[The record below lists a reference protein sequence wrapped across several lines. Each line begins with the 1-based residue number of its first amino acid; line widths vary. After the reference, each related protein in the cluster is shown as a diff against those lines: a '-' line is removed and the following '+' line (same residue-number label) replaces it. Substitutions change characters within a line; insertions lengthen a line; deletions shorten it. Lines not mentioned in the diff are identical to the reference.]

1 MSLNQ
6 QDENSNIGFRSLFN
20 RSSAGSVQRKK
31 PGQPPGTLL
40 HTGEQKLDRMLMT
53 VHDYDAGRY
62 NSFPIEALDPNAAYL
77 RPSSKTWIQIQ
88 GLHDITKLREVMDY
102 FELHPLVQ
110 EDIVSIN
117 QRPKVEPYGDIIFVV
132 GRMITARQQKE
143 GERGSEELELKS
155 EQVSLVLGKNFVLSF
170 QESDDPLFD
179 PVIRRLLVTNTRLR
193 RHSIDFLTYAL
204 LDNLVDHYFT
214 ALDFINETIE
224 DMEERVIEKPDPVDL
239 QSIHALRR
247 DLIFFRKS
255 VWSLRDGINSLIRDD
270 SPLISPEIKIY
281 LRDVYDHLVQVID
294 SIESQR
300 ELVFSLYDMYTSSLS
315 SRMNEVMKVLTVI
328 STLFIPL
335 TFIVGVYGMNFNPET
350 SAWNM
355 PELNW
360 VYGYPVAWAV
370 MLGIAAS
377 MLVYFKRKGW
387 F

>member
-1 MSLNQ
+1 MSLNS
-6 QDENSNIGFRSLFN
+6 QDDDLNTGFRSLFN
-20 RSSAGSVQRKK
+20 RPSMGSVQRKK

-40 HTGEQKLDRMLMT
+40 HTGEQKLDKMLMT

-62 NSFPIEALDPNAAYL
+62 DSFPIEVLDPNAAYL

-88 GLHDITKLREVMDY
+88 GLHDITQLRKVMDY

-132 GRMITARQQKE
+132 GRMITARQQQ
-143 GERGSEELELKS
+143 GNEETELKS

-179 PVIRRLLVTNTRLR
+179 PVIRRLLVANTRLR

-224 DMEERVIEKPDPVDL
+224 DMEERVLDNPDPADL
-239 QSIHALRR
+239 QSIHGLRR

-270 SPLISPEIKIY
+270 SPLISPEIKVY
-281 LRDVYDHLVQVID
+281 LRDVYDHLVQVVD

-335 TFIVGVYGMNFNPET
+335 TFIVGVYGMNFNPES

-360 VYGYPVAWAV
+360 AYGYPVAWGV
-370 MLGIAAS
+370 MLGIVAS
-377 MLVYFKRKGW
+377 MLYYFKRKGW

>member
-1 MSLNQ
+1 MGLNQ
-6 QDENSNIGFRSLFN
+6 QNNESSSGFRSLFN
-20 RSSAGSVQRKK
+20 RSAAEVQRKK
-31 PGQPPGTLL
+31 PGQPPGFLQ
-40 HTGEQKLDRMLMT
+40 HTGEQKLEAMRMT
-53 VHDYDAGRY
+53 VHDYDANRY
-62 NSFPIEALDPNAAYL
+62 DSFTIDALDPTAAYM

-88 GLHDITKLREVMDY
+88 GLHDITQLRKVMDY

-117 QRPKVEPYGDIIFVV
+117 QRPKVEPYGEVIFVV
-132 GRMITARQQKE
+132 GRMITARQE
-143 GERGSEELELKS
+143 GDATELKS

-179 PVIRRLLVTNTRLR
+179 PVIRRMLVANTRLR

-224 DMEERVIEKPDPVDL
+224 SMEERVLDQPDPSDL

-270 SPLISPEIKIY
+270 SPLISPEIKVY

-294 SIESQR
+294 SVESQR
-300 ELVFSLYDMYTSSLS
+300 ELVFSLYDMYMSSLS

-350 SAWNM
+350 SVWNM

-360 VYGYPVAWAV
+360 AFGYPAAWGL
-370 MLGIAAS
+370 MLVIVAS

>member
-1 MSLNQ
+1 MSLNL
-6 QDENSNIGFRSLFN
+6 QDNESTNGFRSLFN
-20 RSSAGSVQRKK
+20 RSTSAVHRKT

-40 HTGEQKLDRMLMT
+40 HTGEQKLDKMRML
-53 VHDYDAGRY
+53 VHDYDANRY
-62 NSFPIEALDPNAAYL
+62 DSFPIEAIDPNASYM

-88 GLHDITKLREVMDY
+88 GLHDITQLRKVMDY

-117 QRPKVEPYGDIIFVV
+117 QRPKVEPYGDIVFVV
-132 GRMITARQQKE
+132 GRMITARQQ
-143 GERGSEELELKS
+143 GEETELKS

-179 PVIRRLLVTNTRLR
+179 PVIRRMLVANTRLR

-214 ALDFINETIE
+214 ALDFVNETIE
-224 DMEERVIEKPDPVDL
+224 AMEERVIDKPDPIDL

-270 SPLISPEIKIY
+270 SPLITPEIKVY

-294 SIESQR
+294 SVESQR
-300 ELVFSLYDMYTSSLS
+300 ELVFSLYDMYMSSLS

-360 VYGYPVAWAV
+360 AFGYPAAWGL
-370 MLGIAAS
+370 MLTLVAS
-377 MLVYFKRKGW
+377 MLYYFKRKDW

>member
-1 MSLNQ
+1 MGLNQ
-6 QDENSNIGFRSLFN
+6 QNNESSSGFRSLFN
-20 RSSAGSVQRKK
+20 RSAAEVQRKK
-31 PGQPPGTLL
+31 PGQPPGFLQ
-40 HTGEQKLDRMLMT
+40 HTGEQKLEAMRMT
-53 VHDYDAGRY
+53 VHDYDANRY
-62 NSFPIEALDPNAAYL
+62 DSFTIDALDPTAAYM

-88 GLHDITKLREVMDY
+88 GLHDITQLRKVMDY

-117 QRPKVEPYGDIIFVV
+117 QRPKVEPYGEVIFVV
-132 GRMITARQQKE
+132 GRMITARQE
-143 GERGSEELELKS
+143 GDATELKS

-179 PVIRRLLVTNTRLR
+179 PVIRRMLVANTRLR

-224 DMEERVIEKPDPVDL
+224 SMEERVLDQPDPSDL

-270 SPLISPEIKIY
+270 SPLISPEIKVY

-294 SIESQR
+294 SVESQR
-300 ELVFSLYDMYTSSLS
+300 ELVFSLYDMYMSSLS

-335 TFIVGVYGMNFNPET
+335 TFIVGVYGMNFNPEI
-350 SAWNM
+350 SVWNM

-360 VYGYPVAWAV
+360 AFGYPAAWGL
-370 MLGIAAS
+370 MLIIVAS
-377 MLVYFKRKGW
+377 MLYYFKRKGW

>member
-6 QDENSNIGFRSLFN
+6 QDENSNLDFRSLFN

-40 HTGEQKLDRMLMT
+40 HTGEQKLDKMLMT
-53 VHDYDAGRY
+53 VHDYDASRY
-62 NSFPIEALDPNAAYL
+62 ESFAIEALDPDASYL

-88 GLHDITKLREVMDY
+88 GLHDITQLRKVMDY

-132 GRMITARQQKE
+132 GRMITARQQ
-143 GERGSEELELKS
+143 GEDTELKS

-179 PVIRRLLVTNTRLR
+179 PVIRRLLVANTRLR

-214 ALDFINETIE
+214 ALDFINEIIE
-224 DMEERVIEKPDPVDL
+224 EKEERVIEKPEPTDL
-239 QSIHALRR
+239 QGIHALRR

-255 VWSLRDGINSLIRDD
+255 VWSLRDGVNSLIRDD
-270 SPLISPEIKIY
+270 SKLISPEIKIY

-294 SIESQR
+294 SVESQR
-300 ELVFSLYDMYTSSLS
+300 ELVFSLYDMYMSSLS

-360 VYGYPVAWAV
+360 AYGYPVAWGV
-370 MLGIAAS
+370 MLAIAAS

>member
-6 QDENSNIGFRSLFN
+6 QEKDANLGFRSLFN
-20 RSSAGSVQRKK
+20 RSTAGVRRKT

-40 HTGEQKLDRMLMT
+40 HTGEQKLDAMRMT
-53 VHDYDAGRY
+53 VHDYDANRY
-62 NSFPIEALDPNAAYL
+62 DSFTIDALDPTAAYM

-88 GLHDITKLREVMDY
+88 GLHDITQLRKVMGY

-117 QRPKVEPYGDIIFVV
+117 QRPKVEPYGDVIFIV
-132 GRMITARQQKE
+132 GRMIT
-143 GERGSEELELKS
+143 EREQNGVTDLKS

-170 QESDDPLFD
+170 QESDDLLFE
-179 PVIRRLLVTNTRLR
+179 PVIRRLQVPNTRLR

-224 DMEERVIEKPDPVDL
+224 SMEERVLDQPDPADL

-270 SPLISPEIKIY
+270 SPLISSEIKVY

-294 SIESQR
+294 SVESQR
-300 ELVFSLYDMYTSSLS
+300 ELVFSLYDMYMSSLS

-360 VYGYPVAWAV
+360 AFGYPAAWSL
-370 MLGIAAS
+370 MLIITAS
-377 MLVYFKRKGW
+377 MLYYFKRKGW

>member
-1 MSLNQ
+1 MGLNQ
-6 QDENSNIGFRSLFN
+6 QNNESSSGFRSLFN
-20 RSSAGSVQRKK
+20 RSAAEVQRKK
-31 PGQPPGTLL
+31 PGQPPGFLQ
-40 HTGEQKLDRMLMT
+40 HTGEQKLEAMRMT
-53 VHDYDAGRY
+53 VHDYDANRY
-62 NSFPIEALDPNAAYL
+62 DSFTIDALDPTAAYM

-88 GLHDITKLREVMDY
+88 GLHDITQLRKIMDY

-117 QRPKVEPYGDIIFVV
+117 QRPKVEPYGEVIFVV
-132 GRMITARQQKE
+132 GRMITARQE
-143 GERGSEELELKS
+143 GDATELKS

-179 PVIRRLLVTNTRLR
+179 PVIRRMLVANTRLR

-224 DMEERVIEKPDPVDL
+224 SMEERVLDQPDPSDL

-270 SPLISPEIKIY
+270 SPLISPEIKVY

-294 SIESQR
+294 SVESQR
-300 ELVFSLYDMYTSSLS
+300 ELVFSLYDMYMSSLS

-350 SAWNM
+350 SVWNM

-360 VYGYPVAWAV
+360 AFGYPAAWGL
-370 MLGIAAS
+370 MLIIIAS
-377 MLVYFKRKGW
+377 MLYYFKRKGW

>member
-6 QDENSNIGFRSLFN
+6 QDEDSNIGFRSLFN
-20 RSSAGSVQRKK
+20 QPSAGSVQRKK

-40 HTGEQKLDRMLMT
+40 HTGEQKLDKMLMK
-53 VHDYDAGRY
+53 VHDYDANRY
-62 NSFPIEALDPNAAYL
+62 DSFTIEALDPAAAYL

-88 GLHDITKLREVMDY
+88 GLHDITELRKVMDY

-132 GRMITARQQKE
+132 ARMITTRQKGAE
-143 GERGSEELELKS
+143 IELKS

-179 PVIRRLLVTNTRLR
+179 PVIRRMLVANTRLR
-193 RHSIDFLTYAL
+193 RHSIDFLAYAL
-204 LDNLVDHYFT
+204 LDNLVDHYFS

-224 DMEERVIEKPDPVDL
+224 AMEERVLEDPDPADL

-247 DLIFFRKS
+247 DLVFFRKS
-255 VWSLRDGINSLIRDD
+255 AWSLRDGINGLIRDE
-270 SPLISPEIKIY
+270 SPLISPEIKVY

-315 SRMNEVMKVLTVI
+315 DRMNEVMKVLTVI

-335 TFIVGVYGMNFNPET
+335 TFIVGVYGMNFNPDS

-360 VYGYPVAWAV
+360 AFGYPAAWGL
-370 MLGIAAS
+370 MLVITAS
-377 MLVYFKRKGW
+377 MLYYFKRKGW

>member
-1 MSLNQ
+1 MSLSQ
-6 QDENSNIGFRSLFN
+6 QNNESASGFRSLFN
-20 RSSAGSVQRKK
+20 RTTGAIHRKT

-40 HTGEQKLDRMLMT
+40 HTGEKKLDAMRIL
-53 VHDYDAGRY
+53 VHDYDANRY
-62 NSFPIEALDPNAAYL
+62 DSFTIDQLDPTASYM

-88 GLHDITKLREVMDY
+88 GLHDITKLRKVMDY

-132 GRMITARQQKE
+132 GRMITARQQ
-143 GERGSEELELKS
+143 GEETELKS

-179 PVIRRLLVTNTRLR
+179 PVIRRMLVANTRLR

-214 ALDFINETIE
+214 ALDFVNETIE
-224 DMEERVIEKPDPVDL
+224 EMEERVIDQPSPTDL

-270 SPLISPEIKIY
+270 SPLISPEIKVY

-294 SIESQR
+294 SVESQR
-300 ELVFSLYDMYTSSLS
+300 ELVFSLYDMYMSSLS

-360 VYGYPVAWAV
+360 VYGYPAAWGL
-370 MLGIAAS
+370 MLMIVAS
-377 MLVYFKRKGW
+377 MLYYFKRKGW

>member
-6 QDENSNIGFRSLFN
+6 QEQEPNFGFRSLFN
-20 RSSAGSVQRKK
+20 RSARQIRRKA

-40 HTGEQKLDRMLMT
+40 HTGERKLDKMRMT
-53 VHDYDAGRY
+53 VHDYDANRY
-62 NSFPIEALDPNAAYL
+62 ESFTIDSLDPAAAFL

-88 GLHDITKLREVMDY
+88 GLHAITQLREVMNY

-110 EDIVSIN
+110 EDIVNIN

-132 GRMITARQQKE
+132 GRMITERQLE
-143 GERGSEELELKS
+143 GVSELKS

-179 PVIRRLLVTNTRLR
+179 PVIRRMQVPNTRLR

-224 DMEERVIEKPDPVDL
+224 GMEERVIESPDPADL

-247 DLIFFRKS
+247 DLVFFRKS

-270 SPLISPEIKIY
+270 SPLISDEIKVY

-300 ELVFSLYDMYTSSLS
+300 ELVFSLYDMYMSSLG

-360 VYGYPVAWAV
+360 AFGYPAAWG
-370 MLGIAAS
+370 L
-377 MLVYFKRKGW
+377 MLVITATLLYYFKRKGW

>member
-1 MSLNQ
+1 MGLNQ
-6 QDENSNIGFRSLFN
+6 QENDSAAGFRSLFN
-20 RSSAGSVQRKK
+20 RSATSVNRKT
-31 PGQPPGTLL
+31 PGQAPGTLL
-40 HTGEQKLDRMLMT
+40 HTGEQKLDKMRMI
-53 VHDYDAGRY
+53 VHDYDANRY
-62 NSFPIEALDPNAAYL
+62 DSFPIENLDPNAAFL
-77 RPSSKTWIQIQ
+77 RASSKTWIQIQ
-88 GLHDITKLREVMDY
+88 GLHDITALRKVMDY

-117 QRPKVEPYGDIIFVV
+117 QRPKVEPYGNTIFVV
-132 GRMITARQQKE
+132 GRMITARMQ
-143 GERGSEELELKS
+143 GEETVLKS

-179 PVIRRLLVTNTRLR
+179 PVIRRMLVANTRLR

-214 ALDFINETIE
+214 ALDFINQIIE
-224 DMEERVIEKPDPVDL
+224 EKEESVIEKPDPSDL

-247 DLIFFRKS
+247 DLIYFRKS
-255 VWSLRDGINSLIRDD
+255 VWSLRDGVNSLIRDD
-270 SPLISPEIKIY
+270 SPLITSEIKVY

-294 SIESQR
+294 SVESQR
-300 ELVFSLYDMYTSSLS
+300 ELVFSLYDMYMSSLS

-335 TFIVGVYGMNFNPET
+335 TFIVGVYGMNFNPEI

-360 VYGYPVAWAV
+360 VYGYPAAWGL
-370 MLGIAAS
+370 MLIIVAS
-377 MLVYFKRKGW
+377 MLYYFKRKDW

>member
-6 QDENSNIGFRSLFN
+6 QSNESANGFRSLFN
-20 RSSAGSVQRKK
+20 RSSTASVQRKV

-40 HTGEQKLDRMLMT
+40 HTGEKKLDKMLIT
-53 VHDYDAGRY
+53 VHDYDAVRY
-62 NSFPIEALDPNAAYL
+62 DYFPVEEIDPNASYM

-88 GLHDITKLREVMDY
+88 GLHDIAELRKIMDY

-117 QRPKVEPYGDIIFVV
+117 QRPKVEPYGDIIFIV
-132 GRMITARQQKE
+132 GRMITARQQQ
-143 GERGSEELELKS
+143 GEETELKS
-155 EQVSLVLGKNFVLSF
+155 EQVSLVLGKNFILSF
-170 QESDDPLFD
+170 QESDDPLFN
-179 PVIRRLLVTNTRLR
+179 PVIRRLLVANTRLR

-224 DMEERVIEKPDPVDL
+224 TMEERVIENPTPIDL
-239 QSIHALRR
+239 QNIHALRR

-255 VWSLRDGINSLIRDD
+255 VWSLRDGMNSLIRDD

-294 SIESQR
+294 SVESQR
-300 ELVFSLYDMYTSSLS
+300 ELVFSLYDMYMSSLS

-360 VYGYPVAWAV
+360 AYGYPVAWGV
-370 MLGIAAS
+370 MLLIAAS
-377 MLVYFKRKGW
+377 MLYYFKRKNW

>member
-1 MSLNQ
+1 MGLNPQ
-6 QDENSNIGFRSLFN
+6 NNEPSSGFRSLFN
-20 RSSAGSVQRKK
+20 RSAAEVQRKK
-31 PGQPPGTLL
+31 PGQPPGFLQ
-40 HTGEQKLDRMLMT
+40 HTGEQKLEAMRMT
-53 VHDYDAGRY
+53 VHDYDANRY
-62 NSFPIEALDPNAAYL
+62 DSFTIDALDPTAAYM

-88 GLHDITKLREVMDY
+88 GLHDITQLRKVMDY

-117 QRPKVEPYGDIIFVV
+117 QRPKVEPYGEVIFVV
-132 GRMITARQQKE
+132 GRMITARQE
-143 GERGSEELELKS
+143 GDATELKS

-179 PVIRRLLVTNTRLR
+179 PVIRRMLVANTRLR

-224 DMEERVIEKPDPVDL
+224 SMEERVLDQPDPSDL

-270 SPLISPEIKIY
+270 SPLISPEIKVY

-294 SIESQR
+294 SVESQR
-300 ELVFSLYDMYTSSLS
+300 ELVFSLYDMYMSSLS

-350 SAWNM
+350 SVWNM

-360 VYGYPVAWAV
+360 AFGYPAAWGL
-370 MLGIAAS
+370 MLIIVAS
-377 MLVYFKRKGW
+377 MLYYFKRKGW

>member
-1 MSLNQ
+1 M
-6 QDENSNIGFRSLFN
+6 
-20 RSSAGSVQRKK
+20 
-31 PGQPPGTLL
+31 
-40 HTGEQKLDRMLMT
+40 
-53 VHDYDAGRY
+53 
-62 NSFPIEALDPNAAYL
+62 

-88 GLHDITKLREVMDY
+88 GLHDITQLRKVMDY

-117 QRPKVEPYGDIIFVV
+117 QRPKVEPYGEVIFVV
-132 GRMITARQQKE
+132 GRMITARQE
-143 GERGSEELELKS
+143 GDATELKS

-170 QESDDPLFD
+170 QESDDLLFE
-179 PVIRRLLVTNTRLR
+179 PVIRRLQVPNTRLR

-224 DMEERVIEKPDPVDL
+224 SMEERVLDQPDPADL

-270 SPLISPEIKIY
+270 SPLISSEIKVY

-294 SIESQR
+294 SVESQR
-300 ELVFSLYDMYTSSLS
+300 ELVFSLYDMYMSSLS

-360 VYGYPVAWAV
+360 AFGYPAAWSL
-370 MLGIAAS
+370 MLIITAS
-377 MLVYFKRKGW
+377 MLYYFKRKGW

>member
-1 MSLNQ
+1 MSLNL
-6 QDENSNIGFRSLFN
+6 QDNESTNGFRSLFN
-20 RSSAGSVQRKK
+20 RSTSAVHRKT

-40 HTGEQKLDRMLMT
+40 HTGEQKLDKMRML
-53 VHDYDAGRY
+53 VHDYDANRY
-62 NSFPIEALDPNAAYL
+62 DSFPIEAIDPNASYM

-88 GLHDITKLREVMDY
+88 GLHDITQLRKVMDY

-117 QRPKVEPYGDIIFVV
+117 QRPKVEPYGDIVFVV
-132 GRMITARQQKE
+132 GRMITARQQ
-143 GERGSEELELKS
+143 GEETELKS

-179 PVIRRLLVTNTRLR
+179 PVIRRMLVANTRLR

-214 ALDFINETIE
+214 ALDFVNETIE
-224 DMEERVIEKPDPVDL
+224 AMEERVIDKPDPIDL
-239 QSIHALRR
+239 QGIHALRR

-270 SPLISPEIKIY
+270 SPLITPEIKVY

-294 SIESQR
+294 SVESQR
-300 ELVFSLYDMYTSSLS
+300 ELVFSLYDMYMSSLS

-360 VYGYPVAWAV
+360 AFGYPAAWGL
-370 MLGIAAS
+370 MLTLVAS
-377 MLVYFKRKGW
+377 MLYYFKRKDW

>member
-1 MSLNQ
+1 MSLGHQKNVA
-6 QDENSNIGFRSLFN
+6 SSVFRSLFN
-20 RSSAGSVQRKK
+20 RSNNTVHRKT

-40 HTGEQKLDRMLMT
+40 HTGEQKLDKMRMT
-53 VHDYDAGRY
+53 VHDYDANRY
-62 NSFPIEALDPNAAYL
+62 SSFDIESIDPDAAYM

-88 GLHDITKLREVMDY
+88 GLHDIAKLRKVMDY
-102 FELHPLVQ
+102 FQLHSLVQ

-132 GRMITARQQKE
+132 GRMITARQQ
-143 GERGSEELELKS
+143 GDGSELKS
-155 EQVSLVLGKNFVLSF
+155 EQVSFVLGKDFVLSF

-179 PVIRRLLVTNTRLR
+179 PVIRRMLVTNTRLR

-224 DMEERVIEKPDPVDL
+224 AMEERVLDQPDASDL

-255 VWSLRDGINSLIRDD
+255 VWSLRDGMNSLIRDD
-270 SPLISPEIKIY
+270 SPLISSEIKVY

-300 ELVFSLYDMYTSSLS
+300 ELVFSLYDMYMSSLS

-360 VYGYPVAWAV
+360 AFGYPAAWAL
-370 MLGIAAS
+370 MLIITAS
-377 MLVYFKRKGW
+377 MLYYFKRKGW

>member
-1 MSLNQ
+1 MSLNL
-6 QDENSNIGFRSLFN
+6 QDNESTNGFRSLFN
-20 RSSAGSVQRKK
+20 RSTSAVHRKT

-40 HTGEQKLDRMLMT
+40 HTGEQKLDKMRML
-53 VHDYDAGRY
+53 VHDYDANRY
-62 NSFPIEALDPNAAYL
+62 DSFPIEAIDPNASYM

-88 GLHDITKLREVMDY
+88 GLHDITQLRKVMDY

-117 QRPKVEPYGDIIFVV
+117 QRPKEEPYGDIVFVV
-132 GRMITARQQKE
+132 GRMITARQQ
-143 GERGSEELELKS
+143 GEETELKS

-179 PVIRRLLVTNTRLR
+179 PVIRRMLVANTRLR

-214 ALDFINETIE
+214 ALDFVNETIE
-224 DMEERVIEKPDPVDL
+224 AMEERVIDKPDPIDL

-270 SPLISPEIKIY
+270 SPLITPEIKVY

-294 SIESQR
+294 SVESQR
-300 ELVFSLYDMYTSSLS
+300 ELVFSLYDMYMSSLS

-360 VYGYPVAWAV
+360 AFGYPAAWGL
-370 MLGIAAS
+370 MLTLVAS
-377 MLVYFKRKGW
+377 MLYYFKRKDW

>member
-1 MSLNQ
+1 MGLNQ
-6 QDENSNIGFRSLFN
+6 QNNESSSGFRSLFN
-20 RSSAGSVQRKK
+20 RSAAEVQRKN
-31 PGQPPGTLL
+31 PGQPPGFLQ
-40 HTGEQKLDRMLMT
+40 HTGEQKLEAMRMT
-53 VHDYDAGRY
+53 VHDYDANRY
-62 NSFPIEALDPNAAYL
+62 DSFTIDALDPTAAYM

-88 GLHDITKLREVMDY
+88 GLHDITQLRKVMDY

-117 QRPKVEPYGDIIFVV
+117 QRPKVEPYGEVIFVV
-132 GRMITARQQKE
+132 GRMITARQE
-143 GERGSEELELKS
+143 GDATELKS

-179 PVIRRLLVTNTRLR
+179 PVIRRMLVANTRLR

-224 DMEERVIEKPDPVDL
+224 SMEERVLDQPDPSDL

-270 SPLISPEIKIY
+270 SPLISPEIKVY

-294 SIESQR
+294 SVESQR
-300 ELVFSLYDMYTSSLS
+300 ELVFSLYDMYMSSLS

-350 SAWNM
+350 SVWNM

-360 VYGYPVAWAV
+360 AFGYPAAWGL
-370 MLGIAAS
+370 MLIIVAS
-377 MLVYFKRKGW
+377 MLYYFKRKGW

>member
-6 QDENSNIGFRSLFN
+6 QDENPNLGFRSLFN
-20 RSSAGSVQRKK
+20 RPSTGSVQRKK

-40 HTGEQKLDRMLMT
+40 HTGEQKLDKMLMK
-53 VHDYDAGRY
+53 VHDYDANRY
-62 NSFPIEALDPNAAYL
+62 DSFAIEALDPAAAYL

-88 GLHDITKLREVMDY
+88 GLHDITELRKVMDY

-117 QRPKVEPYGDIIFVV
+117 QRPKVEPYGEIIFVV
-132 GRMITARQQKE
+132 ARMITTRQK
-143 GERGSEELELKS
+143 GEETELKS

-179 PVIRRLLVTNTRLR
+179 PVIRRMLVANTRLR
-193 RHSIDFLTYAL
+193 RHSIDFLAYAL

-224 DMEERVIEKPDPVDL
+224 DMEERVLENPDPADL

-255 VWSLRDGINSLIRDD
+255 AWSLRDGVNGLIRDD
-270 SPLISPEIKIY
+270 SPLISAEIKIY

-315 SRMNEVMKVLTVI
+315 DRMNEVMKVLTVI

-335 TFIVGVYGMNFNPET
+335 TFIVGVYGMNFNPDS

-360 VYGYPVAWAV
+360 AFGYPAAWGL
-370 MLGIAAS
+370 MLVITAS
-377 MLVYFKRKGW
+377 MLYYFKRKGW

>member
-1 MSLNQ
+1 MGLNQ
-6 QDENSNIGFRSLFN
+6 QNNELSSGFRSLFN
-20 RSSAGSVQRKK
+20 RSAAEVQRKK
-31 PGQPPGTLL
+31 PGQPPGFLQ
-40 HTGEQKLDRMLMT
+40 HTGEQKLEAMRMT
-53 VHDYDAGRY
+53 VHDYDANRY
-62 NSFPIEALDPNAAYL
+62 DSFTIDALDPTAAYM

-88 GLHDITKLREVMDY
+88 GLHDITQLRKVMDY

-117 QRPKVEPYGDIIFVV
+117 QRPKVEPYGEVIFVV
-132 GRMITARQQKE
+132 GRMITARQE
-143 GERGSEELELKS
+143 GDATELKS

-179 PVIRRLLVTNTRLR
+179 PVIRRMLVANTRLR

-224 DMEERVIEKPDPVDL
+224 SMEERVLDQPDPSDL

-270 SPLISPEIKIY
+270 SPLISPEIKVY

-294 SIESQR
+294 SVESQR
-300 ELVFSLYDMYTSSLS
+300 ELVFSLYDMYMSSLS

-350 SAWNM
+350 SVWNM

-360 VYGYPVAWAV
+360 AFGYPAAWGL
-370 MLGIAAS
+370 MLIIVAS
-377 MLVYFKRKGW
+377 MLYYFKRKGW

>member
-1 MSLNQ
+1 MGLNQ
-6 QDENSNIGFRSLFN
+6 QNNESSSGFRSLFN
-20 RSSAGSVQRKK
+20 RSAAEVQRKK
-31 PGQPPGTLL
+31 PGQPPGFLQ
-40 HTGEQKLDRMLMT
+40 HTGEQKLEAMRMT
-53 VHDYDAGRY
+53 VHDYDANRY
-62 NSFPIEALDPNAAYL
+62 DSFTIDALDPTAAYM

-88 GLHDITKLREVMDY
+88 GLHDITQLRKVMDY

-117 QRPKVEPYGDIIFVV
+117 QRPKVEPYGEVIFVV
-132 GRMITARQQKE
+132 GRMITARQE
-143 GERGSEELELKS
+143 GDATELKS

-179 PVIRRLLVTNTRLR
+179 PVIRRMLVANTRLR

-224 DMEERVIEKPDPVDL
+224 SMEERVLDQPDPSDL

-270 SPLISPEIKIY
+270 SPLISPEIKVY

-294 SIESQR
+294 SVESQR
-300 ELVFSLYDMYTSSLS
+300 ELVFSLYDMYMSSLS

-350 SAWNM
+350 SVWNM

-360 VYGYPVAWAV
+360 AFGYPAAWGL
-370 MLGIAAS
+370 MLIIVAS
-377 MLVYFKRKGW
+377 MLYYFKRKGW

>member
-1 MSLNQ
+1 MRLNQ
-6 QDENSNIGFRSLFN
+6 QNEDSNLGFRSLFN
-20 RSSAGSVQRKK
+20 RPSAASVQRKK
-31 PGQPPGTLL
+31 PGQAPGTLL
-40 HTGEQKLDRMLMT
+40 HTGEQKLDNMLLT
-53 VHDYDAGRY
+53 VHNYDANRY
-62 NSFPIEALDPNAAYL
+62 DSFTIEALDPSAAYL

-88 GLHDITKLREVMDY
+88 GLHDITQLRKVMDY

-132 GRMITARQQKE
+132 ARMITTRQQKSDQLA
-143 GERGSEELELKS
+143 SEELALKS
-155 EQVSLVLGKNFVLSF
+155 EQVSLVLGKNFILSF

-179 PVIRRLLVTNTRLR
+179 PVIRRMLVANTRLR
-193 RHSIDFLTYAL
+193 RHSIDFLAYAL
-204 LDNLVDHYFT
+204 LDNLVDHYFI

-224 DMEERVIEKPDPVDL
+224 AMEERVLEDPDPVDL

-255 VWSLRDGINSLIRDD
+255 AWSLRDGINSLIRDD
-270 SPLISPEIKIY
+270 SPLISPEIKVY

-294 SIESQR
+294 TIESQR
-300 ELVFSLYDMYTSSLS
+300 ELVFSLYDMYSSSLS
-315 SRMNEVMKVLTVI
+315 GRMNEVMKVLTVI

-335 TFIVGVYGMNFNPET
+335 TFIVGVYGMNFNPDT

-360 VYGYPVAWAV
+360 AFGYPAAWGL
-370 MLGIAAS
+370 MLVITVS
-377 MLVYFKRKGW
+377 MLYYFKRKGW

>member
-1 MSLNQ
+1 MSSSQ
-6 QDENSNIGFRSLFN
+6 QDNQSNFGFRSLFN
-20 RSSAGSVQRKK
+20 RSSAGSVQRKT

-40 HTGEQKLDRMLMT
+40 HTGEQKLDKMRMT
-53 VHDYDAGRY
+53 VHDYDANRY
-62 NSFPIEALDPNAAYL
+62 DSFPIEALDPKAAYL

-102 FELHPLVQ
+102 FELHLLVQ

-132 GRMITARQQKE
+132 GRMITARQQEGKE
-143 GERGSEELELKS
+143 TELKS

-179 PVIRRLLVTNTRLR
+179 PVIRRMLVPNTRLR

-214 ALDFINETIE
+214 ALDFINEIIE
-224 DMEERVIEKPDPVDL
+224 EKEERVLEKPDPADL
-239 QSIHALRR
+239 QGIHALRR

-294 SIESQR
+294 SVESMR
-300 ELVFSLYDMYTSSLS
+300 ELVFSLYDMYMSSLS

-360 VYGYPVAWAV
+360 AFGYPAAWGI
-370 MLGIAAS
+370 MLLIAAS
-377 MLVYFKRKGW
+377 MLYYFKRKGW